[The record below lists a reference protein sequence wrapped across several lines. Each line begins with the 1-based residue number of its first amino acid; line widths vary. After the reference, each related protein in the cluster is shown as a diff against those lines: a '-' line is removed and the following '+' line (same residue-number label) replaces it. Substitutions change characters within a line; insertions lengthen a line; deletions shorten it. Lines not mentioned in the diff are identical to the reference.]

1 MSKRRKSI
9 TAYLNITLALLLMLV
24 LYKIG
29 GSALVMIFL
38 TVAIG
43 FGAIYLSDE
52 SLSGIFR
59 KRIDVS
65 SLEELRR
72 LDPYEFEKVVGDY
85 YRDCG
90 YTVHQTRRSNDGGKD
105 LVMYKNG
112 QTYFVEVKRYGK
124 SHPVDRPLI
133 QKLVG
138 ACHPNNAKGI
148 FVTTSRFT
156 QGAINEANRSGI
168 QLIDGDQ
175 FIRMLNS
182 SV

>member
-1 MSKRRKSI
+1 MSKRGKSI
-9 TAYLNITLALLLMLV
+9 TGYLNITLALLLMLV

-38 TVAIG
+38 TLGIA
-43 FGAIYLSDE
+43 FGAIYLSGE
-52 SLSGIFR
+52 SFTGIFR

-85 YRDCG
+85 FRDCG
-90 YTVHQTRRSNDGGKD
+90 YTVQQTKRTGDGGKD
-105 LVMYKNG
+105 LIMYKNG
-112 QTYFVEVKRYGK
+112 QTYYVEVKRYGK

-156 QGAINEANRSGI
+156 KGAIDEAHRSNI
-168 QLIDGDQ
+168 ELIDGDQ
-175 FIRMLNS
+175 FIRLLKS
-182 SV
+182 

>member
-1 MSKRRKSI
+1 M
-9 TAYLNITLALLLMLV
+9 TGYLNITLALLLMLL

-29 GSALVMIFL
+29 GITLLMILF
-38 TVAIG
+38 TVGIG

-52 SLSGIFR
+52 SFTGIFR
-59 KRIDVS
+59 KRINVS

-72 LDPYEFEKVVGDY
+72 LDPYQFEKVVGDY

-90 YTVHQTRRSNDGGKD
+90 YTVQQTKRTGDGGKD
-105 LVMYKNG
+105 LVMYKCG
-112 QTYFVEVKRYGK
+112 QTYYVEVKRYGK
-124 SHPVDRPLI
+124 SNPVSRPLI

-138 ACHPNNAKGI
+138 ACHPVGAKGI
-148 FVTTSRFT
+148 FITTSRFT
-156 QGAINEANRSGI
+156 KEAIAEANRSGI

-175 FIRMLNS
+175 FIKMLKS

>member
-1 MSKRRKSI
+1 MSKRGKSI
-9 TAYLNITLALLLMLV
+9 TGYLNITLALLLMLV

-38 TVAIG
+38 TLGIA
-43 FGAIYLSDE
+43 FGAIYISGE
-52 SLSGIFR
+52 SFTGIFR
-59 KRIDVS
+59 KRINVS

-72 LDPYEFEKVVGDY
+72 LDPYQFEKVVGDY
-85 YRDCG
+85 FRDCG
-90 YTVHQTRRSNDGGKD
+90 YVVQQTKRSNDGGKD
-105 LVMYKNG
+105 LVMYKGG
-112 QTYFVEVKRYGK
+112 QTYYVEVKRYGK

-156 QGAINEANRSGI
+156 KGAIDEAHRSNI

-175 FIRMLNS
+175 FIRMLKS
-182 SV
+182 